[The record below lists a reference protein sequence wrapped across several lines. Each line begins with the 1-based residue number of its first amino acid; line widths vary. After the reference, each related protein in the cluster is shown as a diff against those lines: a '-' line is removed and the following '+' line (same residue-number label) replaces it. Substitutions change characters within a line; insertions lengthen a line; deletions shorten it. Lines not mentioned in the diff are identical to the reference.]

1 MIETQ
6 ISKGIIQTY
15 FNKLEKNLS
24 LDVAIVGGGPSGI
37 VAAYYLAKAGKR
49 VALFDRKLSPGGG
62 MWGGAMMFNQ
72 VVIQKEAMDII
83 REFGISYEPFADDL
97 FTVDSIEYVVAA
109 LPCCTC
115 RSDTL

>member
-15 FNKLEKNLS
+15 FSKLEKNLT

-37 VAAYYLAKAGKR
+37 VAAYYLAKAGVR

-62 MWGGAMMFNQ
+62 DVQPSGHPGRGHGHHPR
-72 VVIQKEAMDII
+72 V
-83 REFGISYEPFADDL
+83 
-97 FTVDSIEYVVAA
+97 
-109 LPCCTC
+109 
-115 RSDTL
+115 

>member
-62 MWGGAMMFNQ
+62 MCSLPSIPSRVRRRCSTMLYMPERHSSTA
-72 VVIQKEAMDII
+72 I
-83 REFGISYEPFADDL
+83 R
-97 FTVDSIEYVVAA
+97 
-109 LPCCTC
+109 
-115 RSDTL
+115 

>member
-15 FNKLEKNLS
+15 FNKLEKNLT

-49 VALFDRKLSPGGG
+49 VALFDRKLS
-62 MWGGAMMFNQ
+62 
-72 VVIQKEAMDII
+72 
-83 REFGISYEPFADDL
+83 R
-97 FTVDSIEYVVAA
+97 VAA
-109 LPCCTC
+109 CGAVL
-115 RSDTL
+115 